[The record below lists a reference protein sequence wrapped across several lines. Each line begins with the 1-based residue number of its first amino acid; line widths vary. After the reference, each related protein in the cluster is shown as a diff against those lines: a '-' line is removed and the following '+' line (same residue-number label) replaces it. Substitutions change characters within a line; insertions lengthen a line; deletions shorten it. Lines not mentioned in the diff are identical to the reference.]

1 MAKNIP
7 VAIIGANGYV
17 GKNLR
22 AFLSKK
28 NIDLISISRKN
39 FKTFRCEKKVI
50 SSSLSEKHLA
60 NSIRDCSAVFH
71 LVGSGKQTIKE
82 DYNYVN
88 YEMTKKIIK
97 LCKKSKIKKI
107 IYFSGL
113 GVSKSATSSYFI
125 SKFKAENEIKKSGID
140 YTIFRPSYIV
150 GNGDPLSKSID
161 KQARSGQIIIPGSGN
176 FDLQPIHIND
186 VLEILYQTIFLQD
199 YKMKTLDLV
208 GPTIIQYRKFIQN
221 LTKNKIKIKQI
232 PLEHAYFNAIHK
244 NNWIFGIDDLNLLVG
259 SFTGNFKPLQKISK
273 RSFKKF

>member
-1 MAKNIP
+1 MEKNIH

-28 NIDLISISRKN
+28 NIDLVSIARKN
-39 FKTFRCEKKVI
+39 FKTFKCEKKII
-50 SSSLSEKHLA
+50 SSNLSEKHLA
-60 NSIRDCSAVFH
+60 NSIRECSAVFN
-71 LVGSGKQTIKE
+71 LVGSGKQNPKE

-88 YEMTKKIIK
+88 YETTKKIIK
-97 LCKKSKIKKI
+97 LCKKSKIQKI

-113 GVSKSATSSYFI
+113 GVSKSSTSSYFI

-161 KQARSGQIIIPGSGN
+161 KQAKSGQIIIPGSGN
-176 FDLQPIHIND
+176 FDLQPIQIND
-186 VLEILYQTIFLQD
+186 VLEILYQAIFLQD

-208 GPTIIQYRKFIQN
+208 GPKIVKYRNFIQN
-221 LTKNKIKIKQI
+221 LTKNKVKIKHI
-232 PLEHAYFNAIHK
+232 PLELAYFNAIHK
-244 NNWIFGIDDLNLLVG
+244 NNWVFGIDDLNLLVG
-259 SFTGNFKPLQKISK
+259 CFTGDFKQLQKISK
-273 RSFKKF
+273 LSFKKF